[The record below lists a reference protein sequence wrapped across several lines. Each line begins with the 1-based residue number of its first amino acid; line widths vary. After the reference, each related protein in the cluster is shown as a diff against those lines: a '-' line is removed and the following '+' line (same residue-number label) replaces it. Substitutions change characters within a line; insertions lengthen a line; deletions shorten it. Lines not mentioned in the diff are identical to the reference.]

1 MKYLLKKLL
10 GNEIFGSMVSW
21 ATKCFFE
28 KLAKSF
34 TRPPPPPRPPH
45 PSPYILNLR
54 SVNQSDI
61 EWSSVIAVFS

>member
-21 ATKCFFE
+21 ATKCFFG

-34 TRPPPPPRPPH
+34 TRPPRPFPPH

>member
-34 TRPPPPPRPPH
+34 TGPPPH

>member
-1 MKYLLKKLL
+1 MKYLRKKLL

-34 TRPPPPPRPPH
+34 T
-45 PSPYILNLR
+45 Y
-54 SVNQSDI
+54 QSLL
-61 EWSSVIAVFS
+61 VFAKALSIF

>member
-34 TRPPPPPRPPH
+34 TRAPPPC
-45 PSPYILNLR
+45 PYILNLR